1 MGARF
6 PDLPILHNENAVRRQ
21 DGGKPVGDNDTGFPL
36 DNFVRNLLDLGFC
49 LGIHRGCGLIQ
60 NKNGWVAQEGSG
72 YIEKL
77 LLPLGKAPGIVV
89 QNGIITSRKSLDKII
104 HFNLTAEFPYFF
116 RRASLRGSGIS
127 YIFIHASLKE
137 PAFLQDKGKATPEI
151 LQRVFPDILSI
162 QSDPTGIHIVKPEK
176 QADNGSLS

>member
-1 MGARF
+1 MATA
-6 PDLPILHNENAVRRQ
+6 AV
-21 DGGKPVGDNDTGFPL
+21 KAVFSLTGTSKAQ
-36 DNFVRNLLDLGFC
+36 
-49 LGIHRGCGLIQ
+49 GL
-60 NKNGWVAQEGSG
+60 
-72 YIEKL
+72 
-77 LLPLGKAPGIVV
+77 
-89 QNGIITSRKSLDKII
+89 
-104 HFNLTAEFPYFF
+104 
-116 RRASLRGSGIS
+116 SGIS